1 MLLRPPISTLT
12 DTLFPYT
19 TLFRSKVSDT
29 GTGIPVDV
37 LPKIFEPFFTTKDVG
52 KGTGL
57 GLSTVYGIIKQ
68 SAGFIFADSKPGQ
81 GTSFSIYLPVHRADG
96 DEIGRAS
103 WRERVC
109 QYV

>member
-1 MLLRPPISTLT
+1 MPPADDGAL
-12 DTLFPYT
+12 
-19 TLFRSKVSDT
+19 KVSDT
-29 GTGIPVDV
+29 GTGKPAEV

-96 DEIGRAS
+96 DAPAPQPPAKPKIGRAH
-103 WRERVC
+103 V
-109 QYV
+109 